1 MKQIFFRDKLFVF
14 LPSTP
19 EDEEAI
25 LTLDNIESLDP
36 AKLVEKVGNNNTL
49 WIVSPEWEAQFDH
62 FCAQFPIAEAG
73 GGLIRNAEG
82 EVLMMERNGWWDLP
96 KGHLEAGESIEE
108 CALREVEEEVG
119 LDCQIV
125 RPLTPTMHF
134 HRAYGHWEIKRT
146 HWFVMDYEGDKTPTP
161 QQEEGINQVV
171 WLCGTELFDK
181 VVSTY
186 STIRSLFMEYFNTE
200 AAIAMQEELLNEN

>member
-1 MKQIFFRDKLFVF
+1 MSVAFLRHLYYNDIIIMIWRCVIMNMKHIQY
-14 LPSTP
+14 
-19 EDEEAI
+19 
-25 LTLDNIESLDP
+25 
-36 AKLVEKVGNNNTL
+36 LVEIERVRS
-49 WIVSPEWEAQFDH
+49 ISQA
-62 FCAQFPIAEAG
+62 AENLYIG
-73 GGLIRNAEG
+73 QPNLSRI
-82 EVLMMERNGWWDLP
+82 
-96 KGHLEAGESIEE
+96 
-108 CALREVEEEVG
+108 LREVEEEVG

-186 STIRSLFMEYFNTE
+186 STIHSLFMEYFNTE